1 MNLQK
6 NNFIEKKI
14 NIRLRKCSSSYQNNR
29 FTKPD
34 LFSVKNKISNLSSKK
49 INLSSSYSNNNNKPY
64 GQITHINL
72 SFIKDESN
80 NGHDSFSLLKNE
92 GKNIIHIL
100 QKKIWSNSVKN
111 TNNSNGSYFDSTQI
125 SKESYVNKRKLY
137 ILKNTRSAFTRNKN
151 FVLCKAVKKMEEKM
165 V

>member
-6 NNFIEKKI
+6 NNFIERKI
-14 NIRLRKCSSSYQNNR
+14 NIRLRKCSSSYLNNR

-34 LFSVKNKISNLSSKK
+34 LFLVKNKISNLSSKK
-49 INLSSSYSNNNNKPY
+49 INLSYSNNNSKPY
-64 GQITHINL
+64 GTITHINL

-80 NGHDSFSLLKNE
+80 NGYDSSSLLKNE

-111 TNNSNGSYFDSTQI
+111 TNNTNGSYFDSTQI